1 MMITTDVKPRTGLNT
16 STGKRNAPRM
26 AGGMPTKQVNS
37 FELPSGTLQERLDAL
52 MAKEKEKET
61 LAKITEKNK
70 NFYLSGGT
78 PEASVGGSA
87 SVLDG
92 VAERTR
98 QAFNNIGGDAN
109 RLGAEKGLIQN
120 NIEADAKARGLGQ
133 YNGTIGGVTTTSYG
147 GYDSAFQQRNALQA
161 AADDAKAAASLE
173 AQRNNNRI
181 AAKTAADA
189 AAAADNAYSQRYA
202 AAQAADAQKFASTMQ
217 MFGNITQP
225 GAYKYWGG

>member
-1 MMITTDVKPRTGLNT
+1 MMINADPKPRTGLDT
-16 STGKRNAPRM
+16 STGKRDTPRM
-26 AGGMPTKQVNS
+26 AGGMPRSQINS

-52 MAKEKEKET
+52 MKKAKEDEEFAQKT
-61 LAKITEKNK
+61 LRNK
-70 NFYLSGGT
+70 NRVGAGESPT
-78 PEASVGGSA
+78 QDVGGSIP
-87 SVLDG
+87 VLD
-92 VAERTR
+92 ATIERMRTANL
-98 QAFNNIGGDAN
+98 QMGSDTN
-109 RLGAEKGLIQN
+109 RLLTEKGMADN
-120 NIEADAKARGLGQ
+120 NVAANAKARGLGQ
-133 YNGTIGGVTTTSYG
+133 YNGISAGTISYG
-147 GYDSAFQQRNALQA
+147 GYNSEFQQRNALQA
-161 AADDAKAAASLE
+161 AADDAAAAAKLE

>member
-16 STGKRNAPRM
+16 STGQRNAPRM
-26 AGGMPTKQVNS
+26 AGGMPIKQVNS

-98 QAFNNIGGDAN
+98 QAFNNIGGDTN

-120 NIEADAKARGLGQ
+120 NIEANAKARGLGQ
-133 YNGTIGGVTTTSYG
+133 YSGQSDSTVTNYG
-147 GYDSAFQQRNALQA
+147 FGQDTPFKARMALQA
-161 AADDAKAAASLE
+161 AADDAAQAASLE

-181 AAKTAADA
+181 SAKTAADA
-189 AAAADNAYSQRYA
+189 ASAADNAYSQRYA

>member
-16 STGKRNAPRM
+16 STGQRNAPRM
-26 AGGMPTKQVNS
+26 AGGMPIKQVNS

-61 LAKITEKNK
+61 LAKLTERNK
-70 NFYLSGGT
+70 NLFLSGGT
-78 PEASVGGSA
+78 PEASVGGSV

-98 QAFNNIGGDAN
+98 QAFNNIGGDSN
-109 RLGAEKGLIQN
+109 RLGAEKGMIEN
-120 NIEADAKARGLGQ
+120 NLAADAKARGLGQ
-133 YNGTIGGVTTTSYG
+133 YNGNTGGITTTSYG
-147 GYDSAFQQRNALQA
+147 GYQSEFQQRNALQS

-189 AAAADNAYSQRYA
+189 ASAADNAYSQRYA